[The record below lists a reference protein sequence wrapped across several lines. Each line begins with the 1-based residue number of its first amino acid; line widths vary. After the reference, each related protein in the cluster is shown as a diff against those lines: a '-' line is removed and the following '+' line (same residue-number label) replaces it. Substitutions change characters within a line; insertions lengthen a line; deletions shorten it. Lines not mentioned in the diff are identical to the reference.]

1 VKYYII
7 AGEASGDLHGSNL
20 IKGLKQA
27 EPDCEIRCWGGDL
40 MQAAG
45 GSLVRHY
52 KDTAIMGFLEV
63 LLNLR
68 KILRNIA
75 FCKEDILKWN
85 PDVVIL
91 IDYPG
96 FNFKIAKF
104 AHNHGFTV
112 FYYIAPKIW
121 AWKESRGKH
130 LQRYV
135 DKLFIIFPFE
145 IEYFKKRW
153 NIDAVYRGNP
163 LLDSIDNYR
172 FINESKEDF
181 CKRINDSSIAKSE
194 AIRKN
199 AQTYDNEDIT
209 APLLL
214 SASCKYIALLAGSRK
229 IEIAYLLPRM
239 LEVIGRYPSCKFLL
253 AAAPSTSMDFYNSII
268 DKFNLKH
275 PDRAVTKERMI
286 ILSGETYSILKH
298 SDAAIINSGTA
309 SLETAIIGTPQVVCY
324 GSSEI
329 TYQIAKH
336 LVKLHYIS
344 LANLI
349 LDKQIFKELIQHTCT
364 PELISKEL
372 DKLLNDANYIEQMKR
387 DYAEVRRV
395 LGGGGASKAVAEAII
410 ENAKQ
415 ILNKN

>member
-1 VKYYII
+1 MKYYII

-20 IKGLKQA
+20 IKGLEQA
-27 EPDCEIRCWGGDL
+27 QPGCEIRCWGGDL

-45 GSLVRHY
+45 GTLVRHY

-68 KILRNIA
+68 KILRNIS
-75 FCKEDILKWN
+75 FCQSDILEWK

-104 AHNHGFTV
+104 AHNKGFRV

-121 AWKESRGKH
+121 AWKESRGKN
-130 LQRYV
+130 LKRYV

-145 IEYFKKRW
+145 INYFKKRW

-163 LLDSIDNYR
+163 LLDSIDSYP

-181 CKRINDSSIAKSE
+181 CKRINGSGIAAAEKRSSCD
-194 AIRKN
+194 N
-199 AQTYDNEDIT
+199 ASII
-209 APLLL
+209 L

-229 IEIAYLLPRM
+229 IEISYLLPRM
-239 LEVIGRYPSCKFLL
+239 LEVIDMYPGYKFLL
-253 AAAPSTSMDFYNSII
+253 AAAPSISMDFYNSII
-268 DKFNLKH
+268 DKFNLRH
-275 PDRAVTKERMI
+275 PERAVSKERMI

-372 DKLLNDANYIEQMKR
+372 DKLLNDAAYIGQMKK

-410 ENAKQ
+410 QELK
-415 ILNKN
+415 

>member
-45 GSLVRHY
+45 GTLVRHY

-63 LLNLR
+63 LLNLN
-68 KILRNIA
+68 KILKNIA
-75 FCKEDILKWN
+75 FCKEDILKWQPN
-85 PDVVIL
+85 LVIL

-104 AHNHGFTV
+104 AHNKGFKV

-121 AWKESRGKH
+121 AWKENRGKQ
-130 LQRYV
+130 LQRHV
-135 DKLFIIFPFE
+135 DRLFIIFPFE
-145 IEYFKKRW
+145 IDYFKKRW
-153 NIDAVYRGNP
+153 NINAIYHGNP
-163 LLDSIDNYR
+163 LLDSIDNYQ
-172 FINESKEDF
+172 FINESKEEF
-181 CKRINDSSIAKSE
+181 CKRSNLVPD
-194 AIRKN
+194 RF
-199 AQTYDNEDIT
+199 
-209 APLLL
+209 
-214 SASCKYIALLAGSRK
+214 IALLAGSRRG
-229 IEIAYLLPRM
+229 EITYLLPRM
-239 LEVIGRYPSCKFLL
+239 LDVIKRYPGYKFLL
-253 AAAPSTSMDFYNSII
+253 ATAPSVPLDFYTAII
-268 DKFNLKH
+268 ENYNIKNPAGKISVGKDIF
-275 PDRAVTKERMI
+275 
-286 ILSGETYSILKH
+286 ILEGKTYSVLKH

-309 SLETAIIGTPQVVCY
+309 SLEAAIIGVPQVVCY

-349 LDKQIFKELIQHTCT
+349 LDKQIFIELIQHTCT

-372 DKLLNDANYIEQMKR
+372 FKLLNDKPYIEQMKK

-410 ENAKQ
+410 EEYKHLSNNPNNENTR
-415 ILNKN
+415 I